1 MGQRYVREIGIENG
15 IKWDDSL
22 IALGSRE
29 EAEGV
34 VGLFDDF
41 SVAADVRVRVVN
53 FSVPPVGAAG
63 LDDGRIGLAPCR
75 VVFGTGSAAGIKWDW
90 RRFGTAFFGILTSQ
104 TFS

>member
-22 IALGSRE
+22 IALRSRE

-75 VVFGTGSAAGIKWDW
+75 VVFGTGSTAGIKWDW
-90 RRFGTAFFGILTSQ
+90 RGF
-104 TFS
+104 